1 MSHKRRNSNRIEIKE
16 SEIPD
21 IEIKI
26 LGPDYTPLGKYSL
39 NAFAKKYG
47 R

>member
-1 MSHKRRNSNRIEIKE
+1 MGRKRHNSNRIEIKE
-16 SEIPD
+16 SDIPD

-26 LGPDYTPLGKYSL
+26 LGPDYTPLGKYTL

>member
-1 MSHKRRNSNRIEIKE
+1 MGRKRRNNNRIEIR
-16 SEIPD
+16 EIDIPN

-26 LGPDYTPLGKYSL
+26 LGPDFTPMGKYSL
-39 NAFAKKYG
+39 NAFAKKYS